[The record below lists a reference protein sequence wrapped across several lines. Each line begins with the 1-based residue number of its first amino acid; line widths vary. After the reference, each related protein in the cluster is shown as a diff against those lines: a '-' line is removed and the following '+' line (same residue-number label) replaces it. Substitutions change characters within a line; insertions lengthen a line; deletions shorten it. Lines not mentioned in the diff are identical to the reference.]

1 METSKRVQGMGEP
14 ALLKYYPLV
23 DAVKEKGKAVYYLNI
38 GQPDIET
45 PPDFMRKVNEIKE
58 QVLRSVQSALFSRG
72 NAHYQWGE

>member
-45 PPDFMRKVNEIKE
+45 PPDFMRKVNEIDP
-58 QVLRSVQSALFSRG
+58 RPPGFWNPG
-72 NAHYQWGE
+72 PNPHP